1 MNRRDFLSLAA
12 GSAAAAARV
21 PGRTRPNIVFIYTD
35 DMGYGDL
42 GCMGGRIAPT
52 PNIDRLAAEG
62 VRFTKFYVASPI
74 CSPSRVGVTTGM
86 FPSRWRINDFL
97 HQRAAN
103 RDHGADDWLDPRA
116 PVLARSLRQSGYATG
131 HFGKWHMGGGRD
143 VQDAPEPAA
152 YGFDESLTQFEGMGP
167 RIDPNMPRNEITATF
182 IDRALRFIRQNRE
195 KPFYV
200 NLWPMD
206 LHSPHVPVPAGK
218 ENYHKLPEHVQRPR
232 FGAVLEEYDRQ
243 IGRFL
248 KELNALGLDDR
259 TLVLFT
265 GDNGPQPDFNHERT
279 GGLRGMKWSLYE
291 GGIREPLIVRWKGVV
306 PSGRVDNRTVMAGVD
321 LFPSLAALA
330 GSPLPSGVAF
340 DGEDLSSA
348 MLGRQRRRTKPLYWE
363 YGRKPDY
370 LYPPKEYDRS
380 PNVALRDGNWKLLV
394 NADGSR
400 TELYDVEA
408 DPKETNN
415 LAERDT
421 GRARALRERALAWRN
436 SLP

>member
-1 MNRRDFLSLAA
+1 MNRRNFLSLAA
-12 GSAAAAARV
+12 GAASRA

-35 DMGYGDL
+35 DLGYGDL
-42 GCMGGRIAPT
+42 GCTGGKLAPT

-103 RDHGADDWLDPRA
+103 RDHEAADWLDPRA
-116 PVLARSLRQSGYATG
+116 PVLARSLRQAGYATG

-143 VQDAPEPAA
+143 VQDAPEPSA

-167 RIDPNMPRNEITATF
+167 RIDPKMPRNQITATF
-182 IDRALRFIRQNRE
+182 IDRALGFIRQNRE

-206 LHSPHVPVPAGK
+206 VHSPHVPDPARNEK
-218 ENYHKLPEHVQRPR
+218 YPALPPPVQRQR
-232 FGAVLEEYDRQ
+232 FSGVLEEYDRQ

-248 KELNALGLDDR
+248 NEISALGLDSR
-259 TLVLFT
+259 TMFVFT
-265 GDNGPQPDFNHERT
+265 GDNGPQPDFDHERT

-306 PSGRVDNRTVMAGVD
+306 PAGRVDDRTVVSGVD
-321 LFPSLAALA
+321 FFPSLSALA
-330 GSPLPSGVAF
+330 GVPLPSGVAF

-348 MLGRQRRRTKPLYWE
+348 MLGRQRKRTKSLFWE

-380 PNVALRDGNWKLLV
+380 PNVAVRDGKWKLLV

-400 TELYDVEA
+400 TELYDIDA
-408 DPKETNN
+408 DPNETAN
-415 LAERDT
+415 LAERHAGT
-421 GRARALRERALAWRN
+421 ARTVRDRALAWRH